1 MARENEPRKTL
12 LPTSLV
18 ALKRHQ
24 ADGIDPNQQS
34 PDLIGRLFPGVVEI
48 NIILSRVIK
57 AQLEGQLSS

>member
-1 MARENEPRKTL
+1 MARGSEPRKNE
-12 LPTSLV
+12 LPTSVV

-24 ADGIDPNQQS
+24 TDGIDPNQQS
-34 PDLIGRLFPGVVEI
+34 PDLIGRLFPGVAKI